1 MAETKKTTTTIDLEA
16 IKRALAENPEILTAA
31 IQAQGVKGTGV
42 PAYQLLGTTKR
53 DVTFK
58 KLEGT
63 KIVDG
68 ETKAVTFY
76 LFRML
81 NGSEVSIPEYAL
93 ADYRIDLKHIPMLDE
108 DGLTNQ
114 QKSQILNNGAF

>member
-1 MAETKKTTTTIDLEA
+1 MAEVKKNIDLDA
-16 IKRALAENPEILTAA
+16 IKKALMENPDILEMALR
-31 IQAQGVKGTGV
+31 AQGVKGTGV
-42 PAYQLLGTTKR
+42 PAYQLIGKTVK

-58 KLEGT
+58 KTEGT
-63 KIVDG
+63 KIVDAD
-68 ETKAVTFY
+68 TKAVTFY

-93 ADYRIDLKHIPMLDE
+93 SDYHLDLKHIHMLDD